1 MVALVGDQSF
11 LYDCNAL
18 LIPPTEMSIN
28 LVIVVID
35 NNGGG
40 IFSTLEQGAPEYSK
54 HFEQVFGVPLD
65 VDPALVASSMKAN
78 AVTVTNED
86 DLAEALDQAINSGLH
101 VITVTSV
108 DRARESEILGHIAQ
122 AVREALSG
130 S

>member
-1 MVALVGDQSF
+1 
-11 LYDCNAL
+11 
-18 LIPPTEMSIN
+18 
-28 LVIVVID
+28 
-35 NNGGG
+35 
-40 IFSTLEQGAPEYSK
+40 
-54 HFEQVFGVPLD
+54 
-65 VDPALVASSMKAN
+65 MKAN